1 MEYLGEDEPTKAI
14 ILYIEGIREGQRF
27 LDVAQKITPHK
38 PIVALYVGGS
48 TSGARAGMSHT
59 GAMAGPDFLYDGI
72 FKQAGIVRVNSIE
85 DLYYHGW
92 TLATQPPMRGK
103 RVGVITNSGGPS
115 TTIACMCDSVGLEVP
130 RFSDALQEEIRKHI
144 EPHASAANPV
154 DLTFDLSMEKLA
166 VILPEIVMKS
176 GEVDAMVIHGVMMT
190 GYLKEIYPHLKEMI
204 GNVSLEEFLNFNWPM
219 VNETFELSRKYNM
232 PMVISSF
239 FDHEDNY
246 VKKYQD
252 TNIPFF
258 MPRKIPHG
266 HWVHFTDTNRSKNV
280 SPSKK
285 MGCPKLKKRR
295 WKSSGRLG
303 ITDKKRWMRMQPKS
317 YLPVTVY
324 R

>member
-246 VKKYQD
+246 VK
-252 TNIPFF
+252 NIRIRIFPFF